1 MLISHFILVI
11 IWFYLVGNRLAM
23 LIFLFKQQKLLC
35 SFSHYLRLL
44 LRTWV
49 KGS

>member
-11 IWFYLVGNRLAM
+11 ILLNLVGNRLAM

-35 SFSHYLRLL
+35 GFSH
-44 LRTWV
+44 
-49 KGS
+49 